1 MEWTLVEA
9 MACGAPVLAS
19 NIEPMIEI
27 CANAAIYFEPTNPA
41 AIADVIFKTIT
52 DKNVISILKINSLT
66 RAKAFPW
73 ENTAIRTL
81 KIFENIA

>member
-1 MEWTLVEA
+1 

-27 CANAAIYFEPTNPA
+27 CANAAIYFDPTNPA
-41 AIADVIFKTIT
+41 AIADAIFKTIT

-66 RAKAFPW
+66 RAKNFSW
-73 ENTAIRTL
+73 
-81 KIFENIA
+81 ENIAIRMLKLFESVV